1 MWSRLSALILCL
13 ACFPAVAARAET
25 AEAPKLEFA
34 TQSLGVTDMDHPF
47 LVIRIASREGCNIA
61 LLSAGGNPGTSRVI
75 VDGKPGPEF
84 EGILTHTPIF
94 SPDQKRVVYGAR
106 KGEQWLAFEAGKNT
120 EPAECVRWERILE
133 TSFAF
138 STDSQH
144 LAYVAKRDN
153 AWYVVADGKETGP
166 YEEITN
172 LPVWSRDGARLV
184 YGVRKGSQQC
194 IVNQGEA
201 GPAYDVVGAAVLSP
215 DGQRLAYGAQQR
227 GRQLIVV
234 DGQAGE
240 GYGGVYGETLQFSPD
255 SQHFAYAAEKG
266 ARRFVV
272 YDGKEQPDFDAVAR
286 GSLKISPDSRRIGYI
301 ARKINQWVSVV
312 DGTAGT
318 TAYDKMEA
326 LTFSADSQH
335 FAYMGGD
342 ETGRFVAFDG
352 KPGPEYP
359 EIVKDS
365 LIFAPTGASYAYC
378 AIQENHKTAVVLNG
392 KPLAEYE
399 TVGTPAFS
407 PDGRHLTYRVNEGS
421 QLFVH
426 LDGKPVYGPT
436 SLVTEPVIRRDGVL
450 EFLLI
455 DDNKTLQRVTAKIK
469 P

>member
-13 ACFPAVAARAET
+13 ACLPAAARSET
-25 AEAPKLEFA
+25 AEPPKLEFTSQA
-34 TQSLGVTDMDHPF
+34 LGVVDMDHPF
-47 LVIRIASREGCNIA
+47 QVIRIASREGCNIA
-61 LLSAGGNPGTSRVI
+61 LLTAGGSPGTSRI
-75 VDGKPGPEF
+75 VLDGKPGPEF
-84 EGILTHTPIF
+84 DGILTRTPIL

-106 KGEQWLAFEAGKNT
+106 KGEQWIVFEAGKNA
-120 EPAECVRWERILE
+120 EPAECARWDRILE
-133 TSFAF
+133 TSFSF
-138 STDSQH
+138 SPDSQH
-144 LAYVAKRDN
+144 LAYVAKRGT
-153 AWYVVADGKETGP
+153 AWYIVADNTEIGP

-172 LPVWSRDGARLV
+172 LPVWSRDGARLI
-184 YGVRKGSQQC
+184 YGIRKGNQQC

-201 GPAYDVVGAAVLSP
+201 GPAYEAVGAAVFSP
-215 DGQRLAYGAQQR
+215 DGKRVAYGAQQH

-234 DGQAGE
+234 DGQAGD

-272 YDGKEQPDFDAVAR
+272 YDGKEQPDFDAIAR

-301 ARKINQWVSVV
+301 ARKIDQWVAVV
-312 DGTAGT
+312 DGTAGA
-318 TAYDKMEA
+318 TAYDKMENLA
-326 LTFSADSQH
+326 FSADSQH
-335 FAYMGGD
+335 YAYIGGD

-359 EIVKDS
+359 EIIKDS
-365 LIFAPTGASYAYC
+365 LIFAPEGASYAYC
-378 AIQENHKTAVVLNG
+378 AMQENHKTAVILNG

-399 TVGTPAFS
+399 TLGTPAFS
-407 PDGRHLTYRVNEGS
+407 PDGRHLTYRVNVGS

-426 LDGKPVYGPT
+426 LDGSPVYGPA
-436 SLVTEPVIRRDGVL
+436 SLVSEPVIRRDGVL

-455 DDNKTLQRVTAKIK
+455 DDQKTLQRVTAKIK